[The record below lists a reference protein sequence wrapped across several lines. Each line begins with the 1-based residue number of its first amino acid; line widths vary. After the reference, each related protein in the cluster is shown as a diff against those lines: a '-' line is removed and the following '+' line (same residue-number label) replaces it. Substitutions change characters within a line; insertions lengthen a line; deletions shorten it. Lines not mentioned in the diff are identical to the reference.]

1 MRHPFPHC
9 FLVTV
14 TLSEGQGQ
22 LWGAVETFEKICV
35 VQESK
40 LGWGR
45 GLSSVLQYG

>member
-1 MRHPFPHC
+1 MRHPFPHR

-22 LWGAVETFEKICV
+22 LWEAVETFEKTCV

-40 LGWGR
+40 L
-45 GLSSVLQYG
+45 S